1 MDRPARIVAGEEQDM
16 TDTESWV
23 LVGITIVC
31 TMAYFVCG
39 LGVARAVSKMT
50 GKPIRIL
57 DLFLWP
63 IALVVIAVIGEM

>member
-1 MDRPARIVAGEEQDM
+1 
-16 TDTESWV
+16 
-23 LVGITIVC
+23 L
-31 TMAYFVCG
+31 
-39 LGVARAVSKMT
+39 ARAVSKMT